1 MPNIPR
7 PWGEAEDTTL
17 AKLWA
22 DGLSAAQISRALGTG
37 RSRNAVIGR
46 IHRRR
51 LPARKSDTGA
61 ATMDRIRKAR
71 KRAVVVKVPRFKAE
85 KTPPLQTD
93 LKRVA
98 ALSPIEPA
106 LTVLGLTNFTCRYPI
121 GDPQDA
127 DFSFCGRTCNNIE
140 NPYCVQH
147 QKLAYVP
154 AQKKKRKHEETAR
167 LANWMDRRTFK
178 AAA

>member
-1 MPNIPR
+1 MTHHIGWSEPR
-7 PWGEAEDTTL
+7 VALLRKHWSEGFSASQI
-17 AKLWA
+17 AKL
-22 DGLSAAQISRALGTG
+22 LSGTT
-37 RSRNAVIGR
+37 RNAVIGKV
-46 IHRRR
+46 HRMGLPRR
-51 LPARKSDTGA
+51 AEPNRKLHSMPPKRRQRAEPSPPRLLPA
-61 ATMDRIRKAR
+61 KAL
-71 KRAVVVKVPRFKAE
+71 
-85 KTPPLQTD
+85 PLASD

-121 GDPQDA
+121 GDPTDA

>member
-1 MPNIPR
+1 MTHHIGWSEPR
-7 PWGEAEDTTL
+7 TAFLRKSWAE
-17 AKLWA
+17 
-22 DGLSAAQISRALGTG
+22 GLSASQIAKQLGGTT
-37 RSRNAVIGR
+37 RNAVIGNV
-46 IHRRR
+46 HRLGLSGR
-51 LPARKSDTGA
+51 
-61 ATMDRIRKAR
+61 ATPSRPVKRPVRIRR
-71 KRAVVVKVPRFKAE
+71 
-85 KTPPLQTD
+85 PPTQPGD
-93 LKRVA
+93 LK
-98 ALSPIEPA
+98 PIDSK
-106 LTVLGLTNFTCRYPI
+106 LGVMGLTNFTCRYPI
-121 GDPQDA
+121 GDPTDA